1 MRVVVVVF
9 VWMLMAY
16 TIYREHKEVE
26 QLKKDLSLL
35 ILEFEESKKKRME
48 LMKKLIE

>member
-1 MRVVVVVF
+1 MRVAVAVF
-9 VWMLMAY
+9 VWMLTAY
-16 TIYREHKEVE
+16 TIYREHKELE

-35 ILEFEESKKKRME
+35 LLEFEESKKKRME